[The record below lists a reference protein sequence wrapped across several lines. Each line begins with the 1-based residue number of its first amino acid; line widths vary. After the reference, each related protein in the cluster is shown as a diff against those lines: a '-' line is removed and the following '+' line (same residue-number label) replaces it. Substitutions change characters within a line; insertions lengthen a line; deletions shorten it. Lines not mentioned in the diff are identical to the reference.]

1 MDSSWENINDC
12 VVDNQ
17 KQITQIWPDWLP
29 YDWCIH
35 RNVHSSETQLYYSNP
50 RGKKF
55 QSQKEVIQYLAK
67 QAQKRVIIRRTKRK
81 IKKSNDMVE
90 NKELLAEIAPQ
101 YVAYPPQEWPEW
113 LPQDWIIERSS
124 KNPTKVY
131 YCNPKWKKFRS
142 KDEVL
147 HHLETKSKKLRK
159 KTKNPDLK
167 S

>member
-124 KNPTKVY
+124 KNPTKVVITLTI
-131 YCNPKWKKFRS
+131 F
-142 KDEVL
+142 D
-147 HHLETKSKKLRK
+147 
-159 KTKNPDLK
+159 
-167 S
+167 